1 MIISSTMIIICT
13 MSYPLSSIRFLLS
26 ARVLLSQERFRR
38 SRLHC
43 CTQEL
48 AFHWSNNHAMVS
60 RGRAATEKLYFYP
73 TRHAKG

>member
-1 MIISSTMIIICT
+1 MIIICT
-13 MSYPLSSIRFLLS
+13 MSYPLPRIRFLLS

-48 AFHWSNNHAMVS
+48 YSGHGGLVVT
-60 RGRAATEKLYFYP
+60 G
-73 TRHAKG
+73 G